1 MIHGGTCRFCLRL
14 RNSGLGEEAW
24 NTVLLATKNFVVVP
38 SKGAMVPGWLL
49 VIPKAHQL
57 SIAETPAEMRAEL
70 EHVLRVAGQAVQR
83 RFGPPTVFEHG
94 AATPGTAWGC
104 GIDHAHLHLLPLPFD
119 LAVAIEGRLPRAW
132 NARVRP
138 TSVCSWSA
146 DRPYIALRGPAED
159 AWSVI
164 HPETIERQFI
174 RRMIAE
180 EVGMPER
187 YDYDQY
193 PFHEHAVETARN
205 LAPMAVLP

>member
-1 MIHGGTCRFCLRL
+1 MIHGASCRFCFRL
-14 RNSGLGEEAW
+14 DNGGAGEEAW

-38 SKGAMVPGWLL
+38 SKGALVPGWLL

-57 SIAETPAEMRAEL
+57 SIADTPEESRAEF
-70 EHVLRVAGQAVQR
+70 EHVLRVAGEAVHQ

-94 AATPGTAWGC
+94 AARPGTAWGC

-119 LAVAIEGRLPRAW
+119 LVAATQRRLPLVW

-138 TSVCSWSA
+138 TSICSWGA
-146 DRPYIALRGPAED
+146 DGPYVALRGPTED

-164 HPETIERQFI
+164 HPETIERQFV
-174 RRMIAE
+174 RRVIADE
-180 EVGMPER
+180 LGTPDR

-193 PFHEHAVETARN
+193 PFHKHVVETVRG
-205 LAPMAVLP
+205 LK